1 MNERLGVRRERVA
14 TRSTF
19 LKEYQVLVRACD
31 VAAILCAI
39 LTGLLLGWGYGGD
52 LLGDDRPR
60 QFFTIALLIVWPI
73 ALWQAQ
79 STKPT
84 SIANGL
90 GEYRRVIIATVW
102 TGLILMSLAYLL
114 RIEYGRSYL
123 LAVLA
128 LGLILLLLER
138 NLLRRWLHRRMRAG
152 EPLHRVFLVAPP
164 GRLGKLQTEL
174 DGSGGRFIAV
184 GVMPLD
190 GAWEPRGAVVAAL
203 DAGADTIL
211 FAPGGDADPQQTR
224 RLGWAMEDT
233 DLSLMVS
240 AALVEVAGPR
250 LSVEPVQSLSF
261 VRVDMPKF
269 SGAAVVLKAIT
280 DVVGSTIL
288 LMLLGL
294 PMLVIALLIRRGSQG
309 PAIFKQERVG
319 LEGRGFQCWKFR
331 TMYMDADAQRDA
343 LRAQHGDD
351 GATFKMAADPR
362 VTPIGRFLRR
372 FSMDELPQLVNVWRG
387 DMSLVGPRP
396 HPRDDVARYDD
407 LAVRRLRARPGMTGL
422 WQVSGRSDLSW
433 DESVRLDLYYVE
445 NWSLSMDFV
454 IMASTVSAVVGGRGA
469 Y

>member
-1 MNERLGVRRERVA
+1 MNERVQLRQVRVSGGNGLLR
-14 TRSTF
+14 
-19 LKEYQVLVRACD
+19 EYQVLVRSCD
-31 VAAILCAI
+31 VGVVLTAILA
-39 LTGLLLGWGYGGD
+39 GLLLGWGYGGN
-52 LLGDDRPR
+52 LLSDDRPR
-60 QFFTIALLIVWPI
+60 QFFTITLLIVWPI

-79 STKPT
+79 STKT
-84 SIANGL
+84 TLIANGL

-114 RIEYGRSYL
+114 RIEYGRSFL
-123 LAVLA
+123 LGVLA
-128 LGLILLLLER
+128 LGLVLLVIER
-138 NLLRRWLHRRMRAG
+138 NLMRRWLHRRMRSG
-152 EPLHRVFLVAPP
+152 QPLHRVFLVAPP
-164 GRLGKLQTEL
+164 GRLAGLQADL
-174 DGSGGRFIAV
+174 AGSGGRFHAA

-190 GAWEPRGAVVAAL
+190 ETWNPRDAVDAAL
-203 DAGADTIL
+203 TAGADTIL

-250 LSVEPVQSLSF
+250 LSVEPVQSMSF

-269 SGAAVVLKAIT
+269 SGTAVVLKAIT

-288 LMLLGL
+288 LLLLGL
-294 PMLVIALLIRRGSQG
+294 PMLLIAVLIRRGSTG
-309 PAIFKQERVG
+309 PALFKQERVG
-319 LEGRGFQCWKFR
+319 LDGRAFMCWKFR
-331 TMYMDADAQRDA
+331 TMYVDADGQRDA
-343 LRAQHGDD
+343 LRAQYGDG

-372 FSMDELPQLVNVWRG
+372 YSMDELPQLVNVWRG

-396 HPRDDVARYDD
+396 HPRDDVERYDD

-422 WQVSGRSDLSW
+422 WQVNGRSDLSW